1 MALPSSAQSGSD
13 THVVVDSGVDE
24 GEPLSVRAYRIADVC
39 ELTGLGRTTIYAAL
53 KSGAL
58 PARKCGRRTLILAA
72 DLETFLGNLPS
83 AREFPKGVGDGGQG
97 RLKGGGR

>member
-1 MALPSSAQSGSD
+1 MDQQ
-13 THVVVDSGVDE
+13 
-24 GEPLSVRAYRIADVC
+24 PLAFTVAGACRLS
-39 ELTGLGRTTIYAAL
+39 GLGRTTLYAAM

-83 AREFPKGVGDGGQG
+83 AREFPTGVGDGGRG
-97 RLKGGGR
+97 PLNGDEP